1 MYYNSIYLRSI
12 LKLARILYTIILF
25 LIGFGLMILN
35 TLPQDWVWYE
45 TVAVSTNPA

>member
-1 MYYNSIYLRSI
+1 MYHNSIYLRSG

-25 LIGFGLMILN
+25 LIGFRLMILN

-45 TVAVSTNPA
+45 TVAVSTNPT